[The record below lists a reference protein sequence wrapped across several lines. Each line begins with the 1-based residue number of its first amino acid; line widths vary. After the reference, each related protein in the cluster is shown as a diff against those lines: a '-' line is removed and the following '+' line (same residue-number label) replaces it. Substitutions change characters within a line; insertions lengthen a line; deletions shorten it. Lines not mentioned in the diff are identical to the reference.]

1 MSIIA
6 QGATIPA
13 AEVKENAPDSKSP
26 LDLSGRNVLI
36 GVPGAFTTP
45 CNGHLPEFISK
56 YDQFKAK
63 GVNNVYVFAVNDT
76 FVTKA
81 WREFLAPEGTG
92 VRFIA
97 DDQGNFVK
105 SLGLQLDASGLLGGL
120 RSKRWAIIA
129 DDGKVTKIFVEEAPP
144 NVTVTAAGAVLGEL

>member
-13 AEVKENAPDSKSP
+13 ADVKENAPDSTSP
-26 LDLSGRNVLI
+26 LELKGKNVLI

-45 CNGHLPEFISK
+45 CNGHLPEFIAK
-56 YDQFKAK
+56 YDEFKAK

-81 WREFLAPEGTG
+81 WKEFLAPEGTG

-97 DDQGNFVK
+97 DDQGKFVS
-105 SLGLQLDASGLLGGL
+105 SLGLQLDATGLLGGL

-129 DDGKVTKIFVEEAPP
+129 DDDKVSKIFVEDAPP
-144 NVTVTAAGAVLGEL
+144 NVTVTAAGALLKEL